1 MLFTMKSQQLPS
13 GCNQSTTAINT
24 IFYPNTTTNIISTPS
39 SYSGMYLCGPNT
51 IVYDTSN
58 INNTADCRSALVCA
72 NSTLVTNA
80 SICTNAHVYF
90 IKNNGT
96 FNYTG
101 YVNNMVQIFYEPG
114 AIIIFNNNIANT
126 YTCSSLSFPTIN
138 CIQTAIIET
147 YQNKDAVKVYPNPAN
162 DILNIN
168 LNLELEKE
176 YTKIKI
182 LNNLGQIIR
191 EEEIL
196 FKNKGASIKTN
207 DLPNGIY
214 LLSLPADPIVIG
226 SRSLNQF
233 TISKRFVIAR

>member
-1 MLFTMKSQQLPS
+1 MKSQQLPS
-13 GCNQSTTAINT
+13 SCNQSTTAINT
-24 IFYPNTTTNIISTPS
+24 IFYPNTTTNILTAPS
-39 SYSGMYLCGPNT
+39 NYSGMYLCGPNT

-126 YTCSSLSFPTIN
+126 YTCSALSFPTIN
-138 CIQTAIIET
+138 CTPTTILENF
-147 YQNKDAVKVYPNPAN
+147 QNKDAIKVYPNPAN

-168 LNLELEKE
+168 LNLDSEKE
-176 YTKIKI
+176 FTKIQI
-182 LNNLGQIIR
+182 LSNLGQIIR
-191 EEEIL
+191 EEAIL
-196 FKNKGASIKTN
+196 FKNKNASIKTN
-207 DLPNGIY
+207 DLPNGVY
-214 LLSLPADPIVIG
+214 LLLLRADPIVIG
-226 SRSLNQF
+226 SSSLNQF
-233 TISKRFVIAR
+233 TISKRFVITR